1 MKTNPIYDDRQLLES
16 VRNGDEKAFTILFNR
31 YAGRLYQVTLK
42 YTINSSVAEEVVQ
55 EVFTKIWLNRN
66 QLVPDLPFA
75 PYLITISRNLIF
87 NKAKRKLLEIAY
99 IKYKT
104 RVHNPQNN
112 FTLNEVYLHE
122 LELLLKKSVDEMPP
136 KRKVIFKLSR
146 ERGYRNKEI
155 AKVLNISERTVENQ
169 INAALKGLKQYFV
182 KG

>member
-1 MKTNPIYDDRQLLES
+1 MES
-16 VRNGDEKAFTILFNR
+16 VKKGDEKAFTILFNR

-42 YTINSSVAEEVVQ
+42 YTINTATAEEVVQ
-55 EVFTKIWLNRN
+55 EVFTKIWVNRN
-66 QLVPDLPFA
+66 QLVPDLPFV
-75 PYLITISRNLIF
+75 PYLITISRNLIY

-104 RVHNPQNN
+104 QVHNPRNN
-112 FTLNEVYLHE
+112 ATQDEIYFHE
-122 LELLLKKSVDEMPP
+122 LERLLQKGVEEMPR

-155 AKVLNISERTVENQ
+155 AKALNISERTVENQ
-169 INAALKGLKQYFV
+169 INAALKGLKQYFA